1 MSNQNREE
9 RIRDEV
15 ASCSRTVHQRGWVAN
30 HDGNISARLGG
41 GRFVIT
47 PTAVSKGDV
56 DPGWLVTVDANGQVL
71 AGERRPP
78 SELAMHRAAW
88 AARPDVGVVIHVHPP
103 SATAFATAGAPLPH
117 PFLAEAAV
125 SLGPVIPVV
134 PWFRP
139 GDPQL
144 EAALSA
150 ALAVADVVL
159 LDRHGV
165 LAVGGDVE
173 QALLR
178 VELVEHLAGIAL
190 RAAPIGGVRLLD
202 PAHVAALC
210 KAGRPAS
217 SPHQATES
225 VGGAAQGGATAP
237 VVSPSAPRPV
247 GPRPDVRA
255 VVEEARR
262 RLG

>member
-1 MSNQNREE
+1 MSAQNRDE

-15 ASCSRTVHQRGWVAN
+15 AACSRAVHQRGWVAN
-30 HDGNISARLGG
+30 HDGNISARLGP

-56 DPGWLVTVDANGQVL
+56 DASWLVTVDAAGQAM
-71 AGERRPP
+71 AGDRRPP
-78 SELAMHRAAW
+78 SELALHRCAW
-88 AARPDVGVVIHVHPP
+88 AARPDIGVVIHAHPP
-103 SATAFATAGAPLPH
+103 HATAFAAAGAVLPH

-125 SLGPVIPVV
+125 SLGPVIPLV

-139 GDPQL
+139 GDAQL
-144 EAALSA
+144 EVALAA
-150 ALAVADVVL
+150 ALAVADVAL

-165 LAVGGDVE
+165 LVVGGDVE

-178 VELVEHLAGIAL
+178 LELVEHIAGIAL
-190 RAAPIGGVRLLD
+190 RAVALGGVRLLEAAD
-202 PAHVAALC
+202 VAALC

-217 SPHQATES
+217 SPLHGLPDAAAGG
-225 VGGAAQGGATAP
+225 GGAGPQP
-237 VVSPSAPRPV
+237 SPNAPRPL

-255 VVEEARR
+255 VVDEARR

>member
-1 MSNQNREE
+1 MSAQNREE

-15 ASCSRTVHQRGWVAN
+15 AACSRSVHQRGWVAN
-30 HDGNISARLGG
+30 HDGNISARVGV

-56 DPGWLVTVDANGQVL
+56 LVDWLVTVDASGQVL

-78 SELAMHRAAW
+78 SELALHRCAW
-88 AARPDVGVVIHVHPP
+88 SARPDVGVVIHAHPP
-103 SATAFATAGAPLPH
+103 HATAFATAGVPVPH

-125 SLGPVIPVV
+125 SLGPVIPLV

-144 EAALSA
+144 DVALTA
-150 ALAVADVVL
+150 ALALADVVV

-165 LAVGGDVE
+165 LVVGGDIE

-178 VELVEHLAGIAL
+178 LELVEHLAGIAA
-190 RAAPIGGVRLLD
+190 RATALGGVRLLD
-202 PAHVAALC
+202 AADVAALC

-217 SPHQATES
+217 TPQRDLD
-225 VGGAAQGGATAP
+225 AAAPGATSTGVAP
-237 VVSPSAPRPV
+237 SPNAPRPL